1 MFDILTNQTIVM
13 AEEKRIPVIADEKK
27 YAILTKESVKVMA
40 ESAGHS
46 DIPDTVTGL
55 LGEDVSYRLR
65 EITQVRAT
73 INTYITSKSHLLITI
88 KFVK

>member
-65 EITQVRAT
+65 EITQVGDSDIPDSYRTPA
-73 INTYITSKSHLLITI
+73 
-88 KFVK
+88 

>member
-73 INTYITSKSHLLITI
+73 IKCLHHI
-88 KFVK
+88 KEPSINYY